1 VTSIGQARRPYEIA
15 FTPEAQRQLSRLPEK
30 IVTAVLEGLYGSVA
44 RDPWRVS
51 KPLHDELAG
60 LRVARRGQYR
70 LVFRVDEPKRLI
82 VVRRVDHRRDVYR
95 PR

>member
-1 VTSIGQARRPYEIA
+1 VTSTGQARRPYEIA

-70 LVFRVDEPKRLI
+70 LVFRIDDAKRLI
-82 VVRRVDHRRDVYR
+82 VVRRVDHRRDVFR

>member
-1 VTSIGQARRPYEIA
+1 MTPAGQARRPYEIA

-30 IVTAVLEGLYGSVA
+30 IGTAVLEGLYGSVA

-70 LVFRVDEPKRLI
+70 LVFRIDETKRLL

>member
-1 VTSIGQARRPYEIA
+1 MTTSGQAGRPYEIA
-15 FTPEAQRQLSRLPEK
+15 ITPEAQRQLLRLPEK
-30 IVTAVLEGLYGSVA
+30 IVAAVLEGLYGSIA

-70 LVFRVDEPKRLI
+70 LVLRIDEAKRLV

>member
-1 VTSIGQARRPYEIA
+1 VTSTGRPRRPYGVA
-15 FTPEAQRQLSRLPEK
+15 FAPEAQRQLARLPEK
-30 IVTAVLEGLYGSVA
+30 IITAVLEGLYGSIA
-44 RDPWRVS
+44 RDPWRAS

-70 LVFRVDEPKRLI
+70 VVFRIDEAKRLL

>member
-1 VTSIGQARRPYEIA
+1 VTPTVPAGRPYDVA
-15 FTPEAQRQLSRLPEK
+15 LTPEAQRQLSHLPEK
-30 IVTAVLEGLYGSVA
+30 IVAALLEGLYGSIA

-51 KPLHDELAG
+51 KPLHDELVG
-60 LRVARRGQYR
+60 LRVARRSEYR
-70 LVFRVDEPKRLI
+70 IVFRIDEPKRLI